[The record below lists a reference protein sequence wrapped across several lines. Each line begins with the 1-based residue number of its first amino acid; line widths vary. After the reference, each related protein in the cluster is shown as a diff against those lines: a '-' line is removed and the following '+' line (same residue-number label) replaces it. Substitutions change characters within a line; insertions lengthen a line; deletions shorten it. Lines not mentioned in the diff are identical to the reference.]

1 MCLIFVFFCVVGELC
16 FCVIMFEVLL
26 VSSIVATALV
36 FDLCDFNYIT
46 I

>member
-1 MCLIFVFFCVVGELC
+1 
-16 FCVIMFEVLL
+16 MFEVLL

-36 FDLCDFNYIT
+36 FDLCDFNDIT